1 MIRQEIRHTRDTRGR
16 GEGVSRGIAST
27 AHSGTVPM
35 SRRKVSAQVHTL
47 QAVCTLCNESSDKP
61 GFNLDTV
68 ASQPVLRSR
77 NIPKNSISHAL
88 KRFLDLHILSSP
100 GTDTDGKKLYR
111 VKNLEWA
118 IAYIAGDPD
127 KPWTPLTPTPQT
139 TEFTDYDE
147 HRAHFDVGLTS
158 DWYGRIQGVSEVK
171 NGQCTF
177 RTKGFTLSVNEK
189 SLKGQ
194 LFIRPY
200 WREEVKHKI
209 GEDFYQY
216 VHGLET
222 KNAMNGDFCL
232 PLDMKG
238 GRFFVGG
245 RPVQLS
251 GSHYENQ
258 LDIRAAKNDKNI
270 RQGIE
275 GILDQADFNV
285 RILDNQDAILDAL
298 QKQGEVQSKIAE
310 TLQKVIRQLSPE
322 QSYQAPPEEKG
333 GFEYR

>member
-1 MIRQEIRHTRDTRGR
+1 
-16 GEGVSRGIAST
+16 
-27 AHSGTVPM
+27 M

-47 QAVCTLCNESSDKP
+47 QALCTLCNESSDKP

-127 KPWTPLTPTPQT
+127 KPWTPLTPTPPST
-139 TEFTDYDE
+139 GFTDYDK
-147 HRAHFDVGLTS
+147 HRPHFD
-158 DWYGRIQGVSEVK
+158 IQMTQEWFSRVEGQATAN
-171 NGQCTF
+171 NGQYTLK
-177 RTKGFTLSVNEK
+177 TKAFTLSVNGK
-189 SLKGQ
+189 SLLGQ
-194 LFIRPY
+194 FFIRPY
-200 WREEVKHKI
+200 WREESKRMI
-209 GEDFYQY
+209 GVDFYDYLHTQESN
-216 VHGLET
+216 GALR
-222 KNAMNGDFCL
+222 GDFTL
-232 PLDMKG
+232 PVELRGK
-238 GRFFVGG
+238 RLFLGG
-245 RPVQLS
+245 RPAQWS
-251 GSHYENQ
+251 GSHYMNQ
-258 LDIRAAKNDKNI
+258 LDIRTA
-270 RQGIE
+270 E
-275 GILDQADFNV
+275 GDQNLKKGLEGLIDQADFNV